1 MASMADDMTAQ
12 RIRAYSPRAVKVA
25 DVAPAAE
32 TAETAAEP
40 QAPAAEQFNAH
51 DVKRLMH
58 EIDAMLLTLRGMGL
72 QVDQGRI
79 RAAAD
84 AQAACEILVAHGLA
98 TEEEVQARAYRVARD
113 IVAQVLQQ
121 AEEQRLAQQQQA
133 RGVQAVRA
141 QGIVVARH

>member
-1 MASMADDMTAQ
+1 MADETTTAQ

-25 DVAPAAE
+25 DVAPTAPAEPTPDTE
-32 TAETAAEP
+32 TAMP
-40 QAPAAEQFNAH
+40 APEQFNAH
-51 DVKRLMH
+51 DVKRLMR
-58 EIDAMLLTLRGMGL
+58 EIDAMLLTLRGMGMA
-72 QVDQGRI
+72 VDQGRI

-98 TEEEVQARAYRVARD
+98 SEEEVQARAYRVARD

-133 RGVQAVRA
+133 RAVQAVRA
-141 QGIVVARH
+141 PGIVVARH